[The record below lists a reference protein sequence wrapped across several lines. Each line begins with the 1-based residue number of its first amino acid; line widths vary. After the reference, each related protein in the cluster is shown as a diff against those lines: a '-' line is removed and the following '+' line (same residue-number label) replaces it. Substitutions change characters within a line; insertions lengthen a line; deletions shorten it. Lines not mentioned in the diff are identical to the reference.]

1 MREKLK
7 KSPLAPKSIKKIH
20 DIKGIELYVYS
31 AGLYN
36 KQRYDLALF
45 YFKNKTT
52 VAEVF
57 TKSSLRSCTLDWN
70 EKNLRNKEI
79 QALIVNSGNANTF
92 TGQSGINALTK
103 ISKIVSNKFKV
114 SVKKVFFAST
124 GVIGEKFPE
133 QKIINTLN
141 KNKYKSKN
149 WLQAAQ
155 AIMTTDTFPK
165 AISVKTKIENKTIT
179 ITGITKGSGMIEPNM
194 ATMLGFIFIDCLI
207 PQNILQKLLIELTDK
222 SFNQIT
228 VDGDESTNDTVIMT
242 STNSILLKKTI
253 STIKDKRI
261 IKIKNSLLSV
271 FKYLAE
277 QIVRDGEGATKLLNI
292 NVEGAKNSL
301 QAKRIAKS
309 VANSP
314 LVKTAFYGNDPNWG
328 RIVMAIGKTYEKIDP
343 KKLKIYIGKQIVVA
357 NGSEYKKLN
366 LQKLKKYMASKEI
379 DLKLDLG
386 HGNYSYETQTCD
398 FSHKY
403 IDINAAYRT

>member
-1 MREKLK
+1 MLK
-7 KSPLAPKSIKKIH
+7 KSPLAPKNIGKIKQ
-20 DIKGIELYVYS
+20 IKGIDLYVYS

-36 KQRYDLALF
+36 KKRLDLALF
-45 YFKNKTT
+45 LFKNKTS

-70 EKNLRNKEI
+70 EKNLKNKEI
-79 QALIVNSGNANTF
+79 EALIVNSGNANTF
-92 TGQSGINALTK
+92 TGQAGINALTK
-103 ISKIVSNKFKV
+103 ISNFVSNKFKV

-133 QKIINTLN
+133 NKIVNTL
-141 KNKYKSKN
+141 KKDKSKTNN

-155 AIMTTDTFPK
+155 SIMTTDTFPK
-165 AISVKTKIENKTIT
+165 AISVKTMIENKTIT
-179 ITGITKGSGMIEPNM
+179 ITGIAKGSGMIEPNM

-207 PQNILQKLLIELTDK
+207 PQNILQKLLKDLVDK

-242 STNSILLKKTI
+242 STNSVILKNKI
-253 STIKDKRI
+253 SSIKDKRI
-261 IKIKNSLLSV
+261 SKIKNSLLPV
-271 FKYLAE
+271 VKYLAE
-277 QIVRDGEGATKLLNI
+277 QIVRDGEGATKLINI
-292 NVEGAKNSL
+292 KVESAKNSP
-301 QAKRIAKS
+301 QAKRIAKA

-343 KKLKIYIGKQIVVA
+343 KKLKIYIGKQTVVA
-357 NGSEYKKLN
+357 NGAEYKKLN

-386 HGNYSYETQTCD
+386 QGNYSYETQTCD

-403 IDINAAYRT
+403 VDINAAYRT

>member
-1 MREKLK
+1 MLK
-7 KSPLAPKSIKKIH
+7 KSPLAPKSLRNIIQ
-20 DIKGIELYVYS
+20 IKGVELYAQS
-31 AGLYN
+31 AHLY
-36 KQRYDLALF
+36 KERRLDLVLF
-45 YFKNKTT
+45 LFKNKTT
-52 VAEVF
+52 VSEVF

-79 QALIVNSGNANTF
+79 QVLVVNSGNANTF
-92 TGQSGINALTK
+92 TGQAGANALIK

-114 SVKKVFFAST
+114 STKKVFFAST

-133 QKIINTLN
+133 QKIINALKKT
-141 KNKYKSKN
+141 KSKSKN

-165 AISVKTKIENKTIT
+165 AISVKTRIENKTIT
-179 ITGITKGSGMIEPNM
+179 ITGIAKGSGMIEPNM

-207 PQNILQKLLIELTDK
+207 PQNILQKLLKDLVDK

-242 STNSILLKKTI
+242 STDSVLLKKTI
-253 STIKDKRI
+253 SSINDKRI
-261 IKIKNSLLSV
+261 LKIKNSLLPV

-292 NVEGAKNSL
+292 NVESAKNIY
-301 QAKRIAKS
+301 QAKRIAKA

-328 RIVMAIGKTYEKIDP
+328 RIVMAIGKTYEKINP
-343 KKLKIYIGKQIVVA
+343 KKLKIYIGKQIVVVDGA
-357 NGSEYKKLN
+357 EYKKLN
-366 LQKLKKYMASKEI
+366 FQRLKKYMAGKEI
-379 DLKLDLG
+379 DLRLDLG
-386 HGNYSYETQTCD
+386 QGNYSYESQTCD
-398 FSHKY
+398 FSHRY
-403 IDINAAYRT
+403 VDINAAYRT